1 MIASEFKH
9 LGKEQLKRRVRIL
22 NILIYVAAAIGITSL
37 IVFFLTD
44 YKFNWSWLLIAL
56 TYILLSI
63 NYVGQIRRMRK
74 EIDFREDR
82 LRQKQEAAQN
92 TGDKQ

>member
-1 MIASEFKH
+1 MIPSEFKH
-9 LGKEQLKRRVRIL
+9 LRKEQLKRRVKIL
-22 NILIYVAAAIGITSL
+22 SVFIYVAAAIGIASL

-44 YKFNWSWLLIAL
+44 YKLNWSWLLLAL
-56 TYILLSI
+56 VYIVLPI
-63 NYVGQIRRMRK
+63 DFVGQIRRMRK
-74 EIDFREDR
+74 EIAFREDR

>member
-9 LGKEQLKRRVRIL
+9 LRKEQLKRRVKIL
-22 NILIYVAAAIGITSL
+22 NVFIYVAAAIGIASL
-37 IVFFLTD
+37 IVFFKTD

-63 NYVGQIRRMRK
+63 SYIGQIRRMRK
-74 EIDFREDR
+74 EIAFRVDR
-82 LRQKQEAAQN
+82 LRQKQEAAQK
-92 TGDKQ
+92 TGAK